1 MFLVPSV
8 FNTMMKKAYKVGL
21 VVARPTEEKLYISG
35 GYWEASI
42 RKEFIPK
49 KTLGDI
55 IALTGELPE
64 VGERFR
70 ATKYGNQMEME
81 LRRDIDLQ
89 AFEQSSQLTLTNV
102 CLIGSWGKIQ
112 RLLQDEDT
120 GVIYPVDDIFVRTVS
135 DDVIDVESGE
145 YTVSDPYFNPAA
157 GVLWKN
163 NVCAF
168 RALFSSDEKNN
179 KIMKALAGADITPEI
194 PE

>member
-1 MFLVPSV
+1 MFLVPNV
-8 FNTMMKKAYKVGL
+8 FNSLMKKAYKVGL
-21 VVARPTEEKLYISG
+21 AVARPTEEKIYIAG

-64 VGERFR
+64 VGERFK
-70 ATKYGNQMEME
+70 ATKDGNQMEME
-81 LRRDIDLQ
+81 LRCDIDLS
-89 AFEQSSQLTLTNV
+89 AFEQSNQLTLTNV

-112 RLLQDEDT
+112 RLLQDECT
-120 GVIYPVDDIFVRTVS
+120 GGIYPVNDIFVKAVSDEMINEEKGEFTVS
-135 DDVIDVESGE
+135 G
-145 YTVSDPYFNPAA
+145 PYFDPAA
-157 GVLWKN
+157 GILWEN

-168 RALFSSDEKNN
+168 RVLFSSDEKNN
-179 KIMKALAGADITPEI
+179 KILKALEGVDIMPEI